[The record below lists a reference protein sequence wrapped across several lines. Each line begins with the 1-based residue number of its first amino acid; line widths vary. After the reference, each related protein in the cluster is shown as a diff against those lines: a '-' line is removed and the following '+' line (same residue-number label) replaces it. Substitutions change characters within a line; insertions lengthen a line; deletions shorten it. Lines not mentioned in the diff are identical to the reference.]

1 MRTLEPLKNR
11 LQVERIPT
19 PERLIVLTDV
29 ETVRW
34 ARVLAV
40 GKEVTEV
47 SVGDVV
53 MLPGIAAA
61 EPDFEEGDRIFVTE
75 DDIGAK
81 LN

>member
-1 MRTLEPLKNR
+1 MIQPMKNR

-19 PERLIVLTDV
+19 PERLIILT
-29 ETVRW
+29 ETQTVRW
-34 ARVLAV
+34 ARVLAI

-47 SVGDVV
+47 AVGDVV
-53 MLPGIAAA
+53 MLPGIAA
-61 EPDFEEGDRIFVTE
+61 EQPDFEEGDRIFVTE